1 MCADNSARFGKRYS
15 NLARRIAVFDRAF
28 FHVSDQTAS
37 AIASLYLSAN
47 HRAVFDT
54 FSRISLMTD
63 KCADFIP
70 SLNLRIANHDIPNSS
85 GVCIAKQPFRVFISG
100 NFQAGNR
107 VSLSVE
113 YARKRT
119 IGLRRV
125 RIERADGRPVGIA
138 RQIDIVRQQ
147 IGLVALAVARVH
159 LVGEPFELLGRGDVN
174 RGLAAEHPAR
184 QFA

>member
-15 NLARRIAVFDRAF
+15 NLARRIAIFDRAF

-37 AIASLYLSAN
+37 AIDSLYLSAN

-54 FSRISLMTD
+54 FARISLLTD

-70 SLNLRIANHDIPNSS
+70 SLNLRIANHDVPN
-85 GVCIAKQPFRVFISG
+85 GRKMCIAKQPSRVFISG

-107 VSLSVE
+107 VALSVKHT
-113 YARKRT
+113 RKRQHVV
-119 IGLRRV
+119 RRIKPAN
-125 RIERADGRPVGIA
+125 RHPVGICG
-138 RQIDIVRQQ
+138 QVDVVRQQ
-147 IGLVALAVARVH
+147 IGLVSLAVARVH
-159 LVGEPFELLGRGDVN
+159 LVGELFELLSRGDVK

>member
-15 NLARRIAVFDRAF
+15 NLARRIAIFDRAF

-37 AIASLYLSAN
+37 AIDSLYLSAN

-54 FSRISLMTD
+54 FARISLMTD

-70 SLNLRIANHDIPNSS
+70 SLNLRIANHDVPN
-85 GVCIAKQPFRVFISG
+85 GRKMCIAKQPSRVFISG

-107 VSLSVE
+107 VALSVKHT
-113 YARKRT
+113 RKRQHV
-119 IGLRRV
+119 IRRIKPAN
-125 RIERADGRPVGIA
+125 RRPVGIA

-147 IGLVALAVARVH
+147 IGLAALAVARVH

>member
-1 MCADNSARFGKRYS
+1 MCADNSACIRVRCDD
-15 NLARRIAVFDRAF
+15 LARRIAILKRAL
-28 FHVSDQTAS
+28 FHVSDQTAN

-54 FSRISLMTD
+54 FARISLMTD

-70 SLNLRIANHDIPNSS
+70 SLNLRIANHDVPN
-85 GVCIAKQPFRVFISG
+85 GRAVCIAKQPSRVFIPG
-100 NFQAGNR
+100 NLQAGNR
-107 VSLSVE
+107 VALSVKHT
-113 YARKRT
+113 RKRQHVV
-119 IGLRRV
+119 RRIKPAN
-125 RIERADGRPVGIA
+125 RRPVGVY

-147 IGLVALAVARVH
+147 IGLAALAVARVH
-159 LVGEPFELLGRGDVN
+159 LVSELFELLGRGDVK

>member
-37 AIASLYLSAN
+37 AIDSLYLSAN

-70 SLNLRIANHDIPNSS
+70 SLNLRIANHDVPN
-85 GVCIAKQPFRVFISG
+85 GRKMCIAKQPSRVFISG

-107 VSLSVE
+107 VALSVKHT
-113 YARKRT
+113 RKRQHVV
-119 IGLRRV
+119 RRIKPAN
-125 RIERADGRPVGIA
+125 RRPVGIA
-138 RQIDIVRQQ
+138 RQIDVVRQQ

>member
-37 AIASLYLSAN
+37 AIDSLYLSAN

-70 SLNLRIANHDIPNSS
+70 SLNLRIANHDVPN
-85 GVCIAKQPFRVFISG
+85 GRAVCIAKQPSRVFISG
-100 NFQAGNR
+100 NFQADNR
-107 VSLSVE
+107 VALSVKHT
-113 YARKRT
+113 RKRQHVV
-119 IGLRRV
+119 RRIKPAN
-125 RIERADGRPVGIA
+125 RRPVGVY
-138 RQIDIVRQQ
+138 RQVDVVRQQ
-147 IGLVALAVARVH
+147 IGLVSLAVARVH

>member
-1 MCADNSARFGKRYS
+1 MCADNSARMIVRCDD
-15 NLARRIAVFDRAF
+15 LARRIAVFDRAF

-54 FSRISLMTD
+54 FARISLMTD
-63 KCADFIP
+63 KCADLILP
-70 SLNLRIANHDIPNSS
+70 LDLRIANHDIPNSFA
-85 GVCIAKQPFRVFISG
+85 VCIAKQPSRFFISG

-107 VSLSVE
+107 VALSVKHT
-113 YARKRT
+113 RKRQHVV
-119 IGLRRV
+119 RRIKPAN
-125 RIERADGRPVGIA
+125 RRPVGIA

>member
-1 MCADNSARFGKRYS
+1 MCADNSARMIVRCDD
-15 NLARRIAVFDRAF
+15 LARRIAVFDRAF

-37 AIASLYLSAN
+37 ALASLYLSAN

-54 FSRISLMTD
+54 FARISLMTD

-70 SLNLRIANHDIPNSS
+70 SLNLRIANHDVPN
-85 GVCIAKQPFRVFISG
+85 GRAVCIAKQPSRFFISG

-107 VSLSVE
+107 VALSVKHT
-113 YARKRT
+113 RKRQHDV
-119 IGLRRV
+119 RRSKPAN
-125 RIERADGRPVGIA
+125 RRPVGVY
-138 RQIDIVRQQ
+138 RQVDVVRQQ
-147 IGLVALAVARVH
+147 IGLAALAVARVH
-159 LVGEPFELLGRGDVN
+159 LVSELFELLGRGDVK

>member
-1 MCADNSARFGKRYS
+1 MCADNSARIIVRCDD
-15 NLARRIAVFDRAF
+15 LARRIAIFDRAF

-37 AIASLYLSAN
+37 AIDSLYLSAN

-54 FSRISLMTD
+54 FARISLMTD

-70 SLNLRIANHDIPNSS
+70 SLNLRIANHDVPN
-85 GVCIAKQPFRVFISG
+85 GRAVCIAKQPSRVFISG

-107 VSLSVE
+107 VALSVKHT
-113 YARKRT
+113 RKRQHVV
-119 IGLRRV
+119 RRIKPAN
-125 RIERADGRPVGIA
+125 RRPVGIA

>member
-37 AIASLYLSAN
+37 AIDSLYLSAN

-70 SLNLRIANHDIPNSS
+70 SLNLRIANHDVPN
-85 GVCIAKQPFRVFISG
+85 GRKMCIAKQPSRVFISG

-107 VSLSVE
+107 VALSVKHT
-113 YARKRT
+113 RKRQHVV
-119 IGLRRV
+119 RR
-125 RIERADGRPVGIA
+125 IKPAHWRPVGIA
-138 RQIDIVRQQ
+138 RQIDVVRQQ

>member
-1 MCADNSARFGKRYS
+1 MCADNSACIRVRCDD
-15 NLARRIAVFDRAF
+15 LARRIAILKRAF
-28 FHVSDQTAS
+28 FHVSDQTAN

-54 FSRISLMTD
+54 FARISLMTD

-70 SLNLRIANHDIPNSS
+70 SLNLRIANHDVPN
-85 GVCIAKQPFRVFISG
+85 GLAVCIAKQPSRVFISG

-107 VSLSVE
+107 VALSVKHT
-113 YARKRT
+113 RKRQH
-119 IGLRRV
+119 V
-125 RIERADGRPVGIA
+125 RQIKPANRRPVGVY
-138 RQIDIVRQQ
+138 RQVDVVRQQ
-147 IGLVALAVARVH
+147 IGFAALAVARVH
-159 LVGEPFELLGRGDVN
+159 LVGELFELLSRGDVK

>member
-1 MCADNSARFGKRYS
+1 MVSDNSACIKIHCD
-15 NLARRIAVFDRAF
+15 NLTRRIAVLDRAF
-28 FHVSDQTAS
+28 FHIADQTAS

-54 FSRISLMTD
+54 FARISLMTD

-85 GVCIAKQPFRVFISG
+85 GVCIAKQPFRVFIPG
-100 NFQAGNR
+100 HFQAGNR
-107 VSLSVE
+107 VSLSVKHT
-113 YARKRT
+113 RKRQHVV
-119 IGLRRV
+119 RRIKPAN
-125 RIERADGRPVGIA
+125 RRPVGIA

>member
-1 MCADNSARFGKRYS
+1 MCADNSARMIVRCDD
-15 NLARRIAVFDRAF
+15 LARRIAVLDRAF

-54 FSRISLMTD
+54 FARISLMTD

-70 SLNLRIANHDIPNSS
+70 SLNLRIANHDVPN
-85 GVCIAKQPFRVFISG
+85 GRAVCIAKQPSRVFISG

-107 VSLSVE
+107 VALSVKHT
-113 YARKRT
+113 RKRQHVV
-119 IGLRRV
+119 RRIKPAN
-125 RIERADGRPVGIA
+125 RRPVGIA

>member
-37 AIASLYLSAN
+37 AIDSLYLSAN

-54 FSRISLMTD
+54 FARISLMTD

-70 SLNLRIANHDIPNSS
+70 SLNLRIANHDVPN
-85 GVCIAKQPFRVFISG
+85 GRKMCIAKQPSRVFISG

-107 VSLSVE
+107 VALSVKHT
-113 YARKRT
+113 RKRQHDV
-119 IGLRRV
+119 RRSKPAN
-125 RIERADGRPVGIA
+125 RRPVGVCG
-138 RQIDIVRQQ
+138 QIDIVRQQ
-147 IGLVALAVARVH
+147 HRFAAHVVAAVDVRCQLRQIRRSIDVDRV
-159 LVGEPFELLGRGDVN
+159 R
-174 RGLAAEHPAR
+174 AAVFPHPCGN
-184 QFA
+184 FA

>member
-1 MCADNSARFGKRYS
+1 MCADNSACIRVRCDD
-15 NLARRIAVFDRAF
+15 LARRIAILKRAF
-28 FHVSDQTAS
+28 FHVSDQTAN

-54 FSRISLMTD
+54 FARISLMTD

-70 SLNLRIANHDIPNSS
+70 SLNLRIANHNVPN
-85 GVCIAKQPFRVFISG
+85 GRAVCIAKQPSRVFIPG

-107 VSLSVE
+107 VALSVKHT
-113 YARKRT
+113 RKRQHVV
-119 IGLRRV
+119 RRIKPAN
-125 RIERADGRPVGIA
+125 RRPVGIA

-147 IGLVALAVARVH
+147 IGLAALAVARVH
-159 LVGEPFELLGRGDVN
+159 LVGELFELLSRGDVK